1 MADHRDRAESREPM
15 DPADPTERTE
25 RNEPTDPIDRADPT
39 DPMERTDPFDA
50 IDSTEPSDHN
60 DQRELDPPGP
70 EAFSILMCPSWAVR
84 GRCWRSFSIALLQ
97 DGFDATQVPFVV
109 NVTRHRAKAG
119 GAEYR
124 SQGVVLLASDLEE

>member
-1 MADHRDRAESREPM
+1 MADHRDPAESREPI

-39 DPMERTDPFDA
+39 DPMERTEPFDA

-60 DQRELDPPGP
+60 DQRELDPPRP
-70 EAFSILMCPSWAVR
+70 EALSILMCPSWAIR
-84 GRCWRSFSIALLQ
+84 ERFDARPPALKQ
-97 DGFDATQVPFVV
+97 RGFDPTQVPFIVIM
-109 NVTRHRAKAG
+109 TRRRAKAG

-124 SQGVVLLASDLEE
+124 AQGFVLLASDLQQ

>member
-1 MADHRDRAESREPM
+1 MTDHRDPAESREPI

-25 RNEPTDPIDRADPT
+25 RNEPTEPTDRADPT

-60 DQRELDPPGP
+60 DHREPDPPGP
-70 EAFSILMCPSWAVR
+70 EALSILMRPSWAVR
-84 GRCWRSFSIALLQ
+84 EPSWCPLTALSQ
-97 DGFDATQVPFVV
+97 HGFDATQVPFIVIM
-109 NVTRHRAKAG
+109 TRHRAEAG

-124 SQGVVLLASDLEE
+124 AQGLVLLASDLEQ